1 MLETE
6 QTGSFQNETCD
17 SDIDMDLF
25 LHFSLIPALFIIV
38 VLSFLQRRVNKM
50 EIDEKITFLT
60 GRFGIIVP
68 LDFIGS
74 LSNRWSY
81 GFAFGA
87 VASSVLILFSEK
99 YVPFN
104 VPSWAKA
111 IVSLV
116 GALEVGVAYYPL
128 FICLSTDFKVVGGVF
143 GILYTLTLI
152 FVLLWNIIKCPNGS
166 IIGKCQKLIFNW
178 PSLICLVF
186 LLVRFIHMLVKAIRV
201 NLRLDTEEEQ
211 EQILQTH
218 QARHVQNLLRKP
230 AEQKLE
236 KNWFQRKIYDWDP
249 NFKFPNRMI
258 GTSIISLI
266 CLYIFTLAE
275 YSVSGIAFKELD
287 LFKEALKVVGESSND
302 TGNILTQTIPQIEEF
317 NKVAKGTWFV
327 TTFLACATSVT
338 YIFNILACYRKHL
351 MRLWAGQKGFLPQKF
366 HNPSPATSVAA
377 IARYSGWQIAYTLW
391 GYLILHFVMFIF
403 GLCIAYGCILPIQKG
418 HGLELLKG
426 FGISILTIALLIGFV
441 IIQIVIAQIFFLQD
455 KISPEDKGKP
465 LALNNKKAFQNFSYF
480 LLFYNAIM
488 GLGNCIFRLICSFV
502 VGTWLIAR
510 IDRTIMQ
517 RGYEGVDPGYST
529 WISMIFFD
537 HYHNNPVILCFCH
550 LLLAKKTITQRK
562 KFSLY
567 SQFSNTSESA
577 VNSKV
582 RSRWLLL
589 YTLLNNPCLILLRK
603 RKTSASNSPSCRR
616 SLDRMTLTCRL
627 ASRYR
632 GMPGKPT
639 QSSLVNGSVCA
650 FLPQGLCESRAVPTR
665 RESL

>member
-1 MLETE
+1 
-6 QTGSFQNETCD
+6 
-17 SDIDMDLF
+17 
-25 LHFSLIPALFIIV
+25 
-38 VLSFLQRRVNKM
+38 M

-166 IIGKCQKLIFNW
+166 
-178 PSLICLVF
+178 
-186 LLVRFIHMLVKAIRV
+186 
-201 NLRLDTEEEQ
+201 EQ

-302 TGNILTQTIPQIEEF
+302 TGNILTQTIPRIEEF
-317 NKVAKGTWFV
+317 NKVAK
-327 TTFLACATSVT
+327 
-338 YIFNILACYRKHL
+338 
-351 MRLWAGQKGFLPQKF
+351 
-366 HNPSPATSVAA
+366 
-377 IARYSGWQIAYTLW
+377 
-391 GYLILHFVMFIF
+391 
-403 GLCIAYGCILPIQKG
+403 
-418 HGLELLKG
+418 
-426 FGISILTIALLIGFV
+426 GFV

-567 SQFSNTSESA
+567 SQFSNTSG
-577 VNSKV
+577 
-582 RSRWLLL
+582 
-589 YTLLNNPCLILLRK
+589 K
-603 RKTSASNSPSCRR
+603 R
-616 SLDRMTLTCRL
+616 
-627 ASRYR
+627 
-632 GMPGKPT
+632 
-639 QSSLVNGSVCA
+639 
-650 FLPQGLCESRAVPTR
+650 FLKI
-665 RESL
+665 

>member
-1 MLETE
+1 MA
-6 QTGSFQNETCD
+6 
-17 SDIDMDLF
+17 
-25 LHFSLIPALFIIV
+25 SLPFRNHEITV
-38 VLSFLQRRVNKM
+38 RVT
-50 EIDEKITFLT
+50 DW
-60 GRFGIIVP
+60 P

-99 YVPFN
+99 YVPFD

-152 FVLLWNIIKCPNGS
+152 FVLLWNIIKCPNGP
-166 IIGKCQKLIFNW
+166 IIGKCQKVIFNW

-275 YSVSGIAFKELD
+275 YSVSDIAFKELD

-302 TGNILTQTIPQIEEF
+302 TGNILTQSIPQIEEF
-317 NKVAKGTWFV
+317 NKVAK
-327 TTFLACATSVT
+327 
-338 YIFNILACYRKHL
+338 
-351 MRLWAGQKGFLPQKF
+351 
-366 HNPSPATSVAA
+366 
-377 IARYSGWQIAYTLW
+377 
-391 GYLILHFVMFIF
+391 
-403 GLCIAYGCILPIQKG
+403 
-418 HGLELLKG
+418 
-426 FGISILTIALLIGFV
+426 GFV

-465 LALNNKKAFQNFSYF
+465 LALNNKKAFQNFNYF

-502 VGTWLIAR
+502 VGTWLISR

-517 RGYEGVDPGYST
+517 RGYEGVDP
-529 WISMIFFD
+529 
-537 HYHNNPVILCFCH
+537 
-550 LLLAKKTITQRK
+550 
-562 KFSLY
+562 
-567 SQFSNTSESA
+567 ESA

-603 RKTSASNSPSCRR
+603 RKTSPSNSPSCRR
-616 SLDRMTLTCRL
+616 SLDKLTLTYRL

-632 GMPGKPT
+632 GMPEKPT
-639 QSSLVNGSVCA
+639 ESSLVNGSVCA
-650 FLPQGLCESRAVPTR
+650 FLPQGLCESRAVPRR

>member
-1 MLETE
+1 M
-6 QTGSFQNETCD
+6 G
-17 SDIDMDLF
+17 LF
-25 LHFSLIPALFIIV
+25 LHFSLIPALFIVV
-38 VLSFLQRRVNKM
+38 VLCFLQRRVNKM
-50 EIDEKITFLT
+50 EIDEKIAFLK

-87 VASSVLILFSEK
+87 VASNVLILFSEK

-116 GALEVGVAYYPL
+116 GALEVGIAYYPI
-128 FICLSTDFKVVGGVF
+128 FICLSTDFKAVGGVC
-143 GILYTLTLI
+143 GILYTLMLI
-152 FVLLWNIIKCPNGS
+152 CVLLWNIIKCPS
-166 IIGKCQKLIFNW
+166 SSVIGYHQEMAVNW
-178 PSLICLVF
+178 PSLICLLF
-186 LLVRFIHMLVKAIRV
+186 LLAKFIHKLVKAIRV
-201 NLRLDTEEEQ
+201 NLRFDMEEEQ
-211 EQILQTH
+211 EHILQTH
-218 QARHVQNLLRKP
+218 QARHVQSLLRRR
-230 AEQKLE
+230 KLE

-275 YSVSGIAFKELD
+275 YSVSAIAFKELD
-287 LFKEALKVVGESSND
+287 LFKEALKVVGESSNETD
-302 TGNILTQTIPQIEEF
+302 NILTKSIPQIEEF

-338 YIFNILACYRKHL
+338 YIFHILACYRKHL

-366 HNPSPATSVAA
+366 HNPSPAASVAA

-391 GYLILHFVMFIF
+391 GYLILHFGMFIF
-403 GLCIAYGCILPIQKG
+403 GLGIAYGCILPIQKG
-418 HGLELLKG
+418 HGLQLLKV
-426 FGISILTIALLIGFV
+426 FGISFLTFALIIGLV

-502 VGTWLIAR
+502 VGTWLISR

-517 RGYEGVDPGYST
+517 RGYERADPGYGT

-550 LLLAKKTITQRK
+550 LLLAEKTIMQRK
-562 KFSLY
+562 NLSLY
-567 SQFSNTSESA
+567 CQFSNTSEPA
-577 VNSKV
+577 VNSKA

-589 YTLLNNPCLILLRK
+589 YTLFNNPCLILLRK
-603 RKTSASNSPSCRR
+603 RKTASNSPSCRR
-616 SLDRMTLTCRL
+616 SLDRMTLTYGL

-632 GMPGKPT
+632 GMVKKPAE
-639 QSSLVNGSVCA
+639 SSPVNGSVCV
-650 FLPQGLCESRAVPTR
+650 FLPQGLCESKAVPTR
-665 RESL
+665 RGSL